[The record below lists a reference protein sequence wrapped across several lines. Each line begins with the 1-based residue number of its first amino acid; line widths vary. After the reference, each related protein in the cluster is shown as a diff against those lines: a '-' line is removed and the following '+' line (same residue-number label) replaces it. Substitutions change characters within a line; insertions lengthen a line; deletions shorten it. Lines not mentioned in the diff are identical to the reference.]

1 MTAAPKIFLSYS
13 HRDGEWKER
22 LSRSLRILERQ
33 GLAEI
38 WDTSDIEV
46 GTTWSQEIATALNNA
61 DVALLLISPSFLAS
75 DFIVQKELP
84 ALLERSRQGGL
95 VVLPILLRASLWTL
109 VPGLAEFQFLN
120 DPSTPL
126 EELSENERD
135 QALAGISSRVASLVE
150 ALAEQKVGRRES
162 SPTGS
167 LSKVDSPPSVDSVQP
182 LFFISHSH
190 EDGDFAELLK
200 LRMERESLGAWIDI
214 DRLGPGVD
222 WRQGIDDAIR
232 SSAALI
238 AVMSPEARRS
248 EYVTYEWSFG
258 WGGGIKIL
266 PLMLRET
273 PLHPRLAT
281 LQYLDFTN
289 RAARPWARL
298 FEALNE
304 AKQAFEGSR
313 LTLHSSGR

>member
-1 MTAAPKIFLSYS
+1 MTAVPKIFLSYS

-22 LSRSLRILERQ
+22 LSLSLRILERQ
-33 GLAEI
+33 GLAEV

-61 DVALLLISPSFLAS
+61 DLALLLISPSFLAS
-75 DFIVQKELP
+75 DFIVQEELP
-84 ALLERSRQGGL
+84 KLLERSRKGGL

-120 DPSTPL
+120 DPLKPL
-126 EELSENERD
+126 AELSENERE
-135 QALAGISSRVASLVE
+135 QTLAGISSRVASLVE
-150 ALAEQKVGRRES
+150 ALAEKKLGRRES
-162 SPTGS
+162 LTRS
-167 LSKVDSPPSVDSVQP
+167 LSKVDSPPSADNVQP
-182 LFFISHSH
+182 LFFISHSR

-200 LRMERESLGAWIDI
+200 LRMEREGLDAWIDI

-232 SSAALI
+232 DSAALI
-238 AVMSPEARRS
+238 AVMSPAARQS
-248 EYVTYEWSFG
+248 EYVTYEWAFG

-289 RAARPWARL
+289 RAARPWSRL
-298 FEALNE
+298 FDALNE
-304 AKQAFEGSR
+304 AKQALRRAG
-313 LTLHSSGR
+313 

>member
-1 MTAAPKIFLSYS
+1 MTAVPRIFVSYS

-33 GLAEI
+33 GLAEV

-46 GTTWSQEIATALNNA
+46 GTTWSEEIATALNSA
-61 DVALLLISPSFLAS
+61 DVALLLISPSFLDS

-120 DPSTPL
+120 DPLKPL
-126 EELSENERD
+126 AELSENERD
-135 QALAGISSRVASLVE
+135 QVLAGISSRVASLVE
-150 ALAEQKVGRRES
+150 ALAELKVSRRES
-162 SPTGS
+162 PTRS
-167 LSKVDSPPSVDSVQP
+167 LSEVDSPPSADNVQP

-200 LRMERESLGAWIDI
+200 LKMEREGLGAWIDI

-238 AVMSPEARRS
+238 AVMSPEARQS
-248 EYVTYEWSFG
+248 EYVTYEWAFG
-258 WGGGIKIL
+258 WGGRIKIL

-289 RAARPWARL
+289 RAARPWSRL
-298 FEALNE
+298 FEALAE
-304 AKQAFEGSR
+304 AKHDFEEGR
-313 LTLHSSGR
+313 LSLRSSGR

>member
-33 GLAEI
+33 GLADV
-38 WDTSDIEV
+38 WDTGDIEA
-46 GTTWSQEIATALNNA
+46 GAIWSQDVDKALKSA

-84 ALLERSRQGGL
+84 ALLERSREGGL
-95 VVLPILLRASLWTL
+95 VALPILLKSSLWTL
-109 VPGLAEFQFLN
+109 VPGLAELQFLN
-120 DPSTPL
+120 DPSRPL
-126 EELSENERD
+126 EVLSENERD
-135 QALAGISSRVASLVE
+135 QALADITSQVASLVE
-150 ALAEQKVGRRES
+150 ALAEQKAVRRES
-162 SPTGS
+162 PTRS
-167 LSKVDSPPSVDSVQP
+167 RPDIEKPFSADNVQP
-182 LFFISHSH
+182 LFFISHSRA
-190 EDGDFAELLK
+190 DGDFAELLK
-200 LRMERESLGAWIDI
+200 LRMEREGLGAWIDI

-232 SSAALI
+232 TSSALI
-238 AVMSPEARRS
+238 AVMSPEARQS
-248 EYVTYEWSFG
+248 EYVTYEWAFG
-258 WGGGIKIL
+258 WGSEVKII

-289 RAARPWARL
+289 RMARPWSRL

-304 AKQAFEGSR
+304 AKRTFEEGR
-313 LTLHSSGR
+313 LTLRSSGR